1 MSEILQ
7 GSPRHRMRAL
17 LTLLLAAVLSVGT
30 FVSTSVDAD
39 AAAGSNRLNAGERL
53 TAGQQLTSPNGK
65 LTLVMQ
71 SDGNL
76 VLYAPGNESRWH
88 TNSNGNPGAY
98 AVMQSDGNFVVYT
111 AGGVALWETQT
122 YGTGA
127 ASAQLQD
134 DGNFVLY
141 TSAPKSVWQSGTRYY
156 PSRLEAGTALAA
168 GQRLQSPN
176 GVFEAVMQTDG
187 NFVLYGPAGSM
198 WQSGTNGSGANRA
211 TVQSDGNLVLYT
223 AANVAK
229 WQSGTSGRGAGSLRV
244 QNDGNMVLYTS
255 ASEWTWQTYTYPG
268 YQPPTPP
275 AAPAPSKASLAINF
289 ATAQI
294 GKPYLWGAKGPDAF
308 DCSGLTQQSWAAA
321 GVSIARVSKDQYTS
335 LPKVPFSQAQP
346 GDILAWSSNT
356 SDPSK
361 IYHVALYIGDGKM
374 IEAPSAGNPVR
385 LTTVRTYGLMPS
397 VARPAS

>member
-1 MSEILQ
+1 MSEILP
-7 GSPRHRMRAL
+7 GWSRHRTRAFL
-17 LTLLLAAVLSVGT
+17 SFLLAAVVSVGML
-30 FVSTSVDAD
+30 VSTSADAD
-39 AAAGSNRLNAGERL
+39 AAAGRNRLYAGERL
-53 TAGQQLTSPNGK
+53 TADQQLTSDSGK

-71 SDGNL
+71 GDGNL
-76 VLYAPGNESRWH
+76 VLYAPGGKARWH

-98 AVMQSDGNFVVYT
+98 AVMQGDGNLVVYTAGGVPLWESQTYGTGAAFAQIQDDGNFVVYT
-111 AGGVALWETQT
+111 
-122 YGTGA
+122 
-127 ASAQLQD
+127 
-134 DGNFVLY
+134 
-141 TSAPKSVWQSGTRYY
+141 SAPKAVWQSGTKYY
-156 PSRLEAGTALAA
+156 PSRLDAGGALAA

-176 GVFEAVMQTDG
+176 GVFEAVMQGDG
-187 NFVLYGPAGSM
+187 NFVLYGPSGWT

-211 TVQSDGNLVLYT
+211 SVQTDGNIVLYT
-223 AANVAK
+223 AANAWK
-229 WQSGTSGRGAGSLRV
+229 WQSRTDGKGAGFLQV
-244 QNDGNMVLYTS
+244 QDDGNMVLYNS
-255 ASEWTWQTYTYPG
+255 ASQWIWQTYTYPG

-275 AAPAPSKASLAINF
+275 AAPTPSKARLAIDY

-294 GKPYLWGAKGPDAF
+294 GKPYQWGATGPGAF
-308 DCSGLTQQSWAAA
+308 DCSGLTQRSWAAA
-321 GVSIARVSKDQYTS
+321 GVSIARVSRDQYTT

-356 SDPSK
+356 SDPSR